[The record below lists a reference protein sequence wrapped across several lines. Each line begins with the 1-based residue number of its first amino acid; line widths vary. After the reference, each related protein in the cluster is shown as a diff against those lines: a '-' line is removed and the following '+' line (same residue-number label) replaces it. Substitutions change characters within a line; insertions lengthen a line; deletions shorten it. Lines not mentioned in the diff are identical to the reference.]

1 MEISSIDL
9 YILSNEV
16 EMLSEKTLLFFL
28 LCMILLPVMIST
40 YLGLKGLVVVV
51 VMMCDVSRTIQHVLQ
66 VMMCDVSCARGG
78 EIESVRLSSSYA

>member
-40 YLGLKGLVVVV
+40 YLGLKCLVVVV
-51 VMMCDVSRTIQHVLQ
+51 VMMCDVSRT
-66 VMMCDVSCARGG
+66 CDVSCARGG